1 MKDPDLELIA
11 ERYKVVSEW
20 GNQQPPQQ
28 QQPGIARQIATG
40 YAKSKVPSFGTQNSS
55 LGGLS
60 TMAQTGAKWGA
71 AKTAADVA
79 GGAVKTTGQLAAGT
93 GLKTGLGTVT
103 NPVGTAAGIG
113 QIGAGLMQ
121 GSEMNKAVAAGQITP
136 QAAAA
141 ELAASAKP
149 KGDRKTKLIK
159 SAVKPARESTDIN
172 KMSKVYMEQMVNPNQ
187 ITAELVQYALSDPAV
202 LEQLLGVVPSLGT
215 HPDIVAAQQQ
225 AMMQQQAMQQQQ
237 VAAAGVVPGAAP
249 AAGQVAA

>member
-1 MKDPDLELIA
+1 
-11 ERYKVVSEW
+11 
-20 GNQQPPQQ
+20 
-28 QQPGIARQIATG
+28 
-40 YAKSKVPSFGTQNSS
+40 
-55 LGGLS
+55 
-60 TMAQTGAKWGA
+60 
-71 AKTAADVA
+71 
-79 GGAVKTTGQLAAGT
+79 
-93 GLKTGLGTVT
+93 
-103 NPVGTAAGIG
+103 
-113 QIGAGLMQ
+113 MQ

-159 SAVKPARESTDIN
+159 SAVKPLAKEQSPPSFAGQYAKRGALGAGLVGAVVGGLSGGPKGAAIGGGIGAAAGGTGGAIMGSKMDQMRADKIDPRATSFLGKRFGKYSSKQSGEDYWATPQGKSFLDRSSYQPTDIN
-172 KMSKVYMEQMVNPNQ
+172 KMSKIYMEQMVNPNQ

-237 VAAAGVVPGAAP
+237 VAVAGAVPGAAP
-249 AAGQVAA
+249 AAVSPAP